1 MRERFRH
8 LPISEAI
15 GIVVGGALGF
25 LTPPVADWFVAQ
37 SSWPDYFKFMVHRM
51 VQSTEV
57 RIALAVL
64 GGGAGLFVGN
74 FLGHEKQRIQ
84 AERAFLSEERGSARV
99 AAAVAVGLLAL
110 GTGVVAPLIVDAAER
125 ILPEIGKVIVG
136 APAINGGR
144 FY

>member
-8 LPISEAI
+8 LPILEAI

-25 LTPPVADWFVAQ
+25 LVPPAADWFVAQ
-37 SSWPDYFKFMVHRM
+37 SSVPDYFKFMVHR
-51 VQSTEV
+51 VAQSTEV
-57 RIALAVL
+57 RIALAVV
-64 GGGAGLFVGN
+64 GGGTGFFVGN

-99 AAAVAVGLLAL
+99 VAAVAVGLLAL
-110 GTGVVAPLIVDAAER
+110 GAGAVAPSIVDVTER
-125 ILPEIGKVIVG
+125 ILPEIGKVVIT